1 MPASSSA
8 SVEYVSTSA
17 PTPRPGPAGPD
28 IDALRVAF
36 DDLLNDSVGSPEPL
50 GGSHGDADFD
60 SASVRDDQV
69 AALDAAHELLAD
81 ALTALDS
88 QN

>member
-50 GGSHGDADFD
+50 GGSHGDSD
-60 SASVRDDQV
+60 SASVRDVQV

-88 QN
+88 QS